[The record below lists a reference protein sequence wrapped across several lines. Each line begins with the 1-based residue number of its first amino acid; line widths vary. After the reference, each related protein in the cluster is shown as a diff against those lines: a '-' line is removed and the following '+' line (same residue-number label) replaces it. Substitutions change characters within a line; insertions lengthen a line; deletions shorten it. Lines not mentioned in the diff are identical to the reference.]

1 MTGIRIENSER
12 GITLNKSLA
21 WTMLVALVGL
31 VWYGGTTVA
40 RLQHA
45 LDSQIA
51 ALAELRTTLVDERG
65 TMIALE
71 SRIRTLEQGGVRLD
85 VRLDSMV
92 TVIEEIRSAQRETND
107 LLRRAGVNP

>member
-21 WTMLVALVGL
+21 WTMLAALVAL

-45 LDSQIA
+45 TDAQTMTLSELRA
-51 ALAELRTTLVDERG
+51 ALAADRG
-65 TMIALE
+65 TMLALE
-71 SRIRTLEQGGVRLD
+71 SRIRTLEQGSVRLD
-85 VRLDSMV
+85 VRFDAMV
-92 TVIEEIRSAQRETND
+92 AVIEDIRASQRETND
-107 LLRRAGVNP
+107 LLRRIGGE